1 MSCIACFMPSALA
14 SCTRS
19 NANKTKLTC
28 AFLITDSDTVKGDVD
43 VEDEKFFAS
52 RPFVTV
58 H

>member
-1 MSCIACFMPSALA
+1 MACFMPSALA